1 MSKRAEFAKIV
12 IKDDD
17 GRIISNIVI
26 YDRGDNDLYQI
37 QDFVSD
43 KIINVPFIFVDEL
56 LTFMNV
62 IKELTQ
68 IDIEIKRYK

>member
-1 MSKRAEFAKIV
+1 MSKQAELAKIV
-12 IKDDD
+12 IRDDD

-26 YDRGDNDLYQI
+26 YDKGNDHLYQI

-43 KIINVPFIFVDEL
+43 KIINVAFIFVDEL
-56 LTFMNV
+56 LTIMNV

>member
-1 MSKRAEFAKIV
+1 MSKRTELAKIV
-12 IKDDD
+12 IRDGNGIIISLIVVYDKGDD
-17 GRIISNIVI
+17 G
-26 YDRGDNDLYQI
+26 LYQI
-37 QDFVSD
+37 QDHISD
-43 KIINVPFIFVDEL
+43 KVINVAFIFVDEL

>member
-1 MSKRAEFAKIV
+1 MSKRTELAKIV
-12 IKDDD
+12 IRD
-17 GRIISNIVI
+17 GNGTIISLIVI
-26 YDRGDNDLYQI
+26 YDKGDDDLYQI

-43 KIINVPFIFVDEL
+43 KLINVAFIFVDEL
-56 LTFMNV
+56 LTIMNV

>member
-1 MSKRAEFAKIV
+1 MSKRAEFTKIV

-26 YDRGDNDLYQI
+26 YDRGDDDLYQI

-43 KIINVPFIFVDEL
+43 KLINVPFIFVDEL

-62 IKELTQ
+62 IKELTT

>member
-1 MSKRAEFAKIV
+1 MSKRAELAKIV

-26 YDRGDNDLYQI
+26 YDRGDDDLYQI

-62 IKELTQ
+62 IKELTR

>member
-1 MSKRAEFAKIV
+1 MSKRAELAKIV
-12 IKDDD
+12 IKDDN

-26 YDRGDNDLYQI
+26 YDRGDDDLYQI

-43 KIINVPFIFVDEL
+43 KLINVAFIFVDEL

-68 IDIEIKRYK
+68 INIEIKRYK

>member
-1 MSKRAEFAKIV
+1 MSKRTELAKIV
-12 IKDDD
+12 IRD
-17 GRIISNIVI
+17 GGGTIISLIVI
-26 YDRGDNDLYQI
+26 YDKGDDDLYQI

-43 KIINVPFIFVDEL
+43 KLINVAFIFVDEL

>member
-1 MSKRAEFAKIV
+1 MSKRTEFAKII

-26 YDRGDNDLYQI
+26 YDRGDDDLYQI

-43 KIINVPFIFVDEL
+43 KIINVEFIFVDEL

-68 IDIEIKRYK
+68 IDIEIKGYK

>member
-1 MSKRAEFAKIV
+1 MSKRAELAKIV
-12 IKDDD
+12 IRDDD
-17 GRIISNIVI
+17 GRIISMIVI
-26 YDRGDNDLYQI
+26 YDKGNNNLYQI

-43 KIINVPFIFVDEL
+43 KIINVPFIFVDGL
-56 LTFMNV
+56 LTYMNV

>member
-1 MSKRAEFAKIV
+1 MSKRAEFAKII
-12 IKDDD
+12 IKDDN

-26 YDRGDNDLYQI
+26 YDRGDDDLYQI

-43 KIINVPFIFVDEL
+43 KLINVPFIFVDEL

>member
-1 MSKRAEFAKIV
+1 MYKRAEFAKIV

-26 YDRGDNDLYQI
+26 YDRGDDDLYQI

-43 KIINVPFIFVDEL
+43 KIINVAFIFVDEL

-62 IKELTQ
+62 IKELTR

>member
-1 MSKRAEFAKIV
+1 MSKRAELAKIV

-26 YDRGDNDLYQI
+26 YDKEDDDLYQI

-43 KIINVPFIFVDEL
+43 KLINVAFIFVDEL

>member
-1 MSKRAEFAKIV
+1 MSKRVELAKIV

-26 YDRGDNDLYQI
+26 YDKGNDNLYQI

-43 KIINVPFIFVDEL
+43 KLINVPFIFVEGL
-56 LTFMNV
+56 LTYINV

-68 IDIEIKRYK
+68 IDIEIKKYK

>member
-1 MSKRAEFAKIV
+1 MSKRTEFAKII

-26 YDRGDNDLYQI
+26 YNRGDGDLYQI

-43 KIINVPFIFVDEL
+43 KIINVAFVFVDEL

-62 IKELTQ
+62 IKELTR

>member
-1 MSKRAEFAKIV
+1 MSKRTELAKIV

-17 GRIISNIVI
+17 GKIISMIVI
-26 YDRGDNDLYQI
+26 YDKGDDDLYQI

-43 KIINVPFIFVDEL
+43 KIINIPFIFVDEL
-56 LTFMNV
+56 LTIMNV

-68 IDIEIKRYK
+68 IDIEIKKYK

>member
-26 YDRGDNDLYQI
+26 YDKGDDDLYQI

-43 KIINVPFIFVDEL
+43 KIINVAFIFVDEL

>member
-1 MSKRAEFAKIV
+1 MSKRAELAKIV

-17 GRIISNIVI
+17 GRIISNVVI
-26 YDRGDNDLYQI
+26 YDKGNDNLYQI

-43 KIINVPFIFVDEL
+43 KLINVPFIFVEGL
-56 LTFMNV
+56 LTYINV

-68 IDIEIKRYK
+68 IDIEIKKYK